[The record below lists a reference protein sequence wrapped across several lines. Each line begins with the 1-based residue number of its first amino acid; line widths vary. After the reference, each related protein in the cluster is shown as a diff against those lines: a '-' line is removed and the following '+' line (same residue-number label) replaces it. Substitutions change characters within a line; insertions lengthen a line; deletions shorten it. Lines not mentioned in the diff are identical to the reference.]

1 MPSHAHHILMEKLLR
16 FFVGAVAYWNG
27 YCPECLEDLK
37 GIKEKPCHVC
47 NVVGYIKPNRI
58 WNRFNPR

>member
-1 MPSHAHHILMEKLLR
+1 MEKLLR